1 MSHKTRGKKITGRA
15 PGYWGNAPHARIAAE
30 SVVDKVT
37 KWNFDKIVAMG
48 LPFAMWRE
56 ASSIYNSL
64 PDCSC
69 VKTTSKQA
77 DVPCLSC
84 YGTGKTPG
92 YIKFGTQNYWVA
104 STDNVWTL
112 NNVELDKNN
121 RPFRLQL
128 ASGALSGFAV
138 SQVIEVNVARISGLW
153 ESKFEGFTRDGG
165 ANSSI
170 NVEYQKDGELDW
182 IPLYSINSL
191 SPTTSV
197 RFKVTFNRGS
207 PEVKSPMF
215 EIVRVRFPTITDP
228 RCELCEPVIRVLTTW
243 DRTAEY
249 RTTYGDRVDTS
260 GKRFWTMPLTY
271 FDESLALNGHLARL
285 SDDVIVEVRYGGNMG
300 TRFALLEFDYSD
312 TFGKFT
318 RQEFAM
324 RQFSGEPGQ
333 KSGEFAYRIF

>member
-1 MSHKTRGKKITGRA
+1 MSHRIKGKSITGRA
-15 PGYWGNAPHARIAAE
+15 PGYWGNNPYARIKAE
-30 SVVDKVT
+30 SIVDKVT

-48 LPFAMWRE
+48 LPYAMWRE

-77 DVPCLSC
+77 DIPCLSC
-84 YGTGKTPG
+84 YGTGKIPG
-92 YIKFGTQNYWVA
+92 YIKFGTRNYWAA
-104 STDNVWTL
+104 STDPSWTL
-112 NNVELDKNN
+112 NNLEQDKNN

-128 ASGALSGFAV
+128 SPGQIFGFAV
-138 SQVIEVNVARISGLW
+138 SDSIPVDNSKIVGQW
-153 ESKFEGFTRDGG
+153 EAKFEGFTRDGG
-165 ANSSI
+165 TNSSI

-191 SPTTSV
+191 PPTTSI
-197 RFKVTFNRGS
+197 RFKVVLQRGS
-207 PEVKSPMF
+207 ADVKSPMF
-215 EIVRVRFPTITDP
+215 EIVRVRFPTISDP

-249 RTTYGDRVDTS
+249 RTTYGDRVDTT

-271 FDESLALNGHLARL
+271 FDESLAIHGPLAKL
-285 SDDVIVEVRYGGNMG
+285 SDDVIVEVRYGGNAG

-324 RQFSGEPGQ
+324 RQFSGENG
-333 KSGEFAYRIF
+333 KYSGEFAYRIF